1 MNPHHGG
8 VRDLRLRHPLNVS
21 PWFRFRGDDG
31 SPIRAQ
37 SISLT
42 WTLLSVAI
50 ALLLGQAVIG
60 FVVGRNGLA
69 DLALA
74 IATALLVAS
83 AVLNARA
90 SGILV
95 ERRHSEAESFT
106 RLLQALSRS
115 VSPSAVI
122 EAIVH
127 ELGTATGQTTS
138 RWCASD
144 PAERSST

>member
-1 MNPHHGG
+1 M
-8 VRDLRLRHPLNVS
+8 V
-21 PWFRFRGDDG
+21 
-31 SPIRAQ
+31 
-37 SISLT
+37 
-42 WTLLSVAI
+42 
-50 ALLLGQAVIG
+50 G

-95 ERRHSEAESFT
+95 ERRNSEAESFS

-127 ELGTATGQTTS
+127 ELGTATGADHVAVVQKRPGGTVLDVSFVSMQPGSQTATS
-138 RWCASD
+138 VMPIQQLGPVETSWVRRRS
-144 PAERSST
+144 PSERPDGVGLARVG